1 MDTIQLNLVS
11 SCKGILGNLC
21 IIKKQRWSNGSWV
34 GPLVLDYEIQIQTSP
49 GDHIGENMII
59 SMKKVRTQD
68 RKRKVVLVYQ

>member
-1 MDTIQLNLVS
+1 M
-11 SCKGILGNLC
+11 
-21 IIKKQRWSNGSWV
+21 

-49 GDHIGENMII
+49 GDHMGGNMII